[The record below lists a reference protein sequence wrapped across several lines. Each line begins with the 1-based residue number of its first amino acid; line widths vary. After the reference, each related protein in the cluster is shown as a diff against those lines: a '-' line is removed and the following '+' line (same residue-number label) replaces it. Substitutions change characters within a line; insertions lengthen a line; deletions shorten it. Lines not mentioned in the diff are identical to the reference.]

1 MRDFLARVPGPIR
14 WIAVGTVAFVA
25 GIMLFDFVVLPGLV
39 HRGDSRV
46 PDLTFMP
53 LPQAEHAAGRSGLI
67 LRTRS
72 EQFDPSVPRGSV
84 LNQDP
89 PAGVIARRGQ
99 VVAVVVSLG
108 EEKAT
113 IPPLKG
119 QDFREAQL
127 SLGRIGLEPGSV
139 ARVWSDEVPANR
151 VVASDPGPDSPI
163 PQNKPI
169 NILMSLGAQPHRFLV
184 PNWSGQRVREV
195 VASLERAGVPHN
207 LTGKDAALSGA
218 VNSQSPPPG
227 SMIRSGEPVHLGVGR

>member
-1 MRDFLARVPGPIR
+1 MRDFLARIPGPVR
-14 WIAVGTVAFVA
+14 WIATGTLAFVL
-25 GIMLFDFVVLPGLV
+25 GVLLFDFVVLPGLV

-46 PDLTFMP
+46 PDLAFMA
-53 LPQAEHAAGRSGLI
+53 LPQAEHAAGKAGLI

-99 VVAVVVSLG
+99 TVAVVVSLG

-119 QDFREAQL
+119 QDFREAQV

-139 ARVWSDEVPANR
+139 ARVWSDDVPANR

-169 NILMSLGAQPHRFLV
+169 NLLMSLGPAPRRFLV
-184 PNWSGQRVREV
+184 PNWTGQRVREV
-195 VASLERAGVPHN
+195 VKALEKAGVPHN
-207 LTGKDAALSGA
+207 LTGRDAALSG
-218 VNSQSPPPG
+218 VVTSQSPAPG
-227 SMIRSGEPVHLGVGR
+227 SMIRTGEPVHLGVGR